1 MKIVGLTGR
10 IGSGKSTI
18 LKVFASLGVP
28 CYDSDTQAKKLM
40 EEDEELTSKIKG
52 LFGDNI
58 YNGLEFNRSLLA
70 ELVFSDKKKLD
81 DLNALVHPAV
91 KKDFHMFIGQ
101 QNAPYIIKE
110 AAILFESGA
119 VDDCDVV
126 ILVTAPERLR
136 IDRVLK
142 RDKSTEEQ
150 IKSRMSHQWSDNK
163 KIAMSDFVIQNI
175 EWDKT
180 LEIIHEIHLELIE
193 SK

>member
-40 EEDEELTSKIKG
+40 EEDEELTNKIKG
-52 LFGDNI
+52 LFGDDI

-70 ELVFSDKKKLD
+70 DLVFSDKKKLD

-91 KKDFHMFIGQ
+91 NKDFHMFIGQ

-110 AAILFESGA
+110 AAILFETGA

-136 IDRVLK
+136 IDRVQS
-142 RDKSTEEQ
+142 RDKLTEEQ

-163 KIAMSDFVIQNI
+163 KIPMSDFVIKNI

-180 LEIIHEIHLELIE
+180 LKIIHEIHLELIE

>member
-18 LKVFASLGVP
+18 LKVFDSLGVP
-28 CYDSDTQAKKLM
+28 CYDSDIQAKKLM

-52 LFGDNI
+52 LFGDDI

-70 ELVFSDKKKLD
+70 DLVFSDKKKLD

-91 KKDFHMFIGQ
+91 NKDFHMFIGQ

-110 AAILFESGA
+110 AAILFETGA

-136 IDRVLK
+136 IDRVQN
-142 RDKSTEEQ
+142 RD
-150 IKSRMSHQWSDNK
+150 
-163 KIAMSDFVIQNI
+163 
-175 EWDKT
+175 
-180 LEIIHEIHLELIE
+180 
-193 SK
+193 

>member
-18 LKVFASLGVP
+18 LKVFDSLGVP
-28 CYDSDTQAKKLM
+28 CYDSDIQAKKLM

-52 LFGDNI
+52 LFGDDI
-58 YNGLEFNRSLLA
+58 HNGLEFNRSLLA
-70 ELVFSDKKKLD
+70 DLVFSDKKKLD

-110 AAILFESGA
+110 AAILFETGA

-136 IDRVLK
+136 IDRVQS
-142 RDKSTEEQ
+142 RDNLTEEQ

-163 KIAMSDFVIQNI
+163 KIPMSDFVIKNI

-180 LEIIHEIHLELIE
+180 LKIIHEIHLELIE

>member
-18 LKVFASLGVP
+18 LKVFDSLGVP
-28 CYDSDTQAKKLM
+28 CYDSDIQAKKLM

-52 LFGDNI
+52 LFGDDI

-70 ELVFSDKKKLD
+70 DLVFSDKKKLD

-91 KKDFHMFIGQ
+91 NKDFHMFIGQ

-110 AAILFESGA
+110 AAILFETGA

-136 IDRVLK
+136 IDRVQS
-142 RDKSTEEQ
+142 RDKLTEEQ

-163 KIAMSDFVIQNI
+163 KIPMSDFVIKNI

-180 LEIIHEIHLELIE
+180 LKIIHEIHLELIE

>member
-18 LKVFASLGVP
+18 LKVFDSLGVP
-28 CYDSDTQAKKLM
+28 CYDSDIQAKKLM

-52 LFGDNI
+52 LFGDDI
-58 YNGLEFNRSLLA
+58 YNGQEFNRSLLA
-70 ELVFSDKKKLD
+70 DLVFSDKKKLD

-91 KKDFHMFIGQ
+91 NKDFHMFIGQ

-110 AAILFESGA
+110 AAILFETGA

-136 IDRVLK
+136 IDRVQS
-142 RDKSTEEQ
+142 RDNLTEEQ

-163 KIAMSDFVIQNI
+163 KIPMSDFVIKNI

-180 LEIIHEIHLELIE
+180 LKIIHEIHLELIE

>member
-18 LKVFASLGVP
+18 LQVFDSLGVP
-28 CYDSDTQAKKLM
+28 CYDSDIQAKKLM
-40 EEDEELTSKIKG
+40 EEDEELISKIKG
-52 LFGDNI
+52 LFGDDI

-70 ELVFSDKKKLD
+70 DLVFSDKKKLD

-91 KKDFHMFIGQ
+91 NKDFHMFIGQ

-110 AAILFESGA
+110 AAILFETGA

-136 IDRVLK
+136 IDRVQS
-142 RDKSTEEQ
+142 RDKLTEEQ

-163 KIAMSDFVIQNI
+163 KIPMSDFVIKNI

-180 LEIIHEIHLELIE
+180 LKIIHEIHLELIE

>member
-18 LKVFASLGVP
+18 LKVFDSLGVP
-28 CYDSDTQAKKLM
+28 CYDSDIQAKKLM

-52 LFGDNI
+52 LFGDDI

-70 ELVFSDKKKLD
+70 DLVFSDKKKLD

-110 AAILFESGA
+110 AAILFETGA

-163 KIAMSDFVIQNI
+163 KIPMSDFVIKNI

-180 LEIIHEIHLELIE
+180 LKIIHEIHLELIE

>member
-18 LKVFASLGVP
+18 LKVFDSLGVP
-28 CYDSDTQAKKLM
+28 CYDSDIQAKKLM

-52 LFGDNI
+52 LFGDDI

-70 ELVFSDKKKLD
+70 DLVFSDKKKLD

-110 AAILFESGA
+110 AAILFETGA

-142 RDKSTEEQ
+142 RDKSTEEL

-163 KIAMSDFVIQNI
+163 KIPMSDFVIKNI

-180 LEIIHEIHLELIE
+180 LKIIHEIHLELIE

>member
-52 LFGDNI
+52 LFGDDI

-119 VDDCDVV
+119 VDDCDLV

>member
-40 EEDEELTSKIKG
+40 VEDEELTSKIKG
-52 LFGDNI
+52 LFGDDI

-110 AAILFESGA
+110 AAILFETGA
-119 VDDCDVV
+119 IDDCDVV

-136 IDRVLK
+136 IDRVQK

-150 IKSRMSHQWSDNK
+150 IKLRMSHQWSDNK
-163 KIAMSDFVIQNI
+163 KIPMSDFVIKNI

-180 LEIIHEIHLELIE
+180 LKIIHQIHMELVE

>member
-1 MKIVGLTGR
+1 MKIVGLTGG

-28 CYDSDTQAKKLM
+28 CYYSDIQAKKLM

-52 LFGDNI
+52 LFGDDI

-70 ELVFSDKKKLD
+70 DLVFSDKKKLD

-110 AAILFESGA
+110 AAILFETGA

-163 KIAMSDFVIQNI
+163 KIPMSDFVIKNI

-180 LEIIHEIHLELIE
+180 LKIIHEIHLELIE

>member
-70 ELVFSDKKKLD
+70 ELVFSDGFL
-81 DLNALVHPAV
+81 
-91 KKDFHMFIGQ
+91 KDSYKDIASSSGSEGYDNGQ
-101 QNAPYIIKE
+101 RSFREFCK
-110 AAILFESGA
+110 SG
-119 VDDCDVV
+119 
-126 ILVTAPERLR
+126 
-136 IDRVLK
+136 
-142 RDKSTEEQ
+142 
-150 IKSRMSHQWSDNK
+150 
-163 KIAMSDFVIQNI
+163 
-175 EWDKT
+175 
-180 LEIIHEIHLELIE
+180 
-193 SK
+193 

>member
-18 LKVFASLGVP
+18 LKVFDSLGVP
-28 CYDSDTQAKKLM
+28 CYDSDIQAKKLM
-40 EEDEELTSKIKG
+40 EEDEELISKIKG
-52 LFGDNI
+52 LFGDDI

-70 ELVFSDKKKLD
+70 DLVFSDKKKLD

-110 AAILFESGA
+110 AAILFETGA

-136 IDRVLK
+136 IDRVQN
-142 RDKSTEEQ
+142 RDKLTEEQ

-163 KIAMSDFVIQNI
+163 KIPMSDFVIKNI

-180 LEIIHEIHLELIE
+180 LKIIHEIHLELIE

>member
-18 LKVFASLGVP
+18 LKVFDSLGVP
-28 CYDSDTQAKKLM
+28 CYDSDIQAKKLM

-52 LFGDNI
+52 LFGDDI

-70 ELVFSDKKKLD
+70 DLVFSDKKKLD

-110 AAILFESGA
+110 AAILFETGA
-119 VDDCDVV
+119 VNDCDVV

-136 IDRVLK
+136 IDRVQN
-142 RDKSTEEQ
+142 RDKLTEEQ

-163 KIAMSDFVIQNI
+163 KIPMSDFVIKNI

-180 LEIIHEIHLELIE
+180 LKIIHEIHLELIE

>member
-18 LKVFASLGVP
+18 LKVFDSLGVP
-28 CYDSDTQAKKLM
+28 CYDSDIQAKKLM
-40 EEDEELTSKIKG
+40 EEDEELISKIKG
-52 LFGDNI
+52 LFGDDI

-70 ELVFSDKKKLD
+70 DLVFSDKKKLD

-91 KKDFHMFIGQ
+91 NKDFHMFIGQ

-110 AAILFESGA
+110 AAILFETGA

-136 IDRVLK
+136 IDRVQS
-142 RDKSTEEQ
+142 RDKLTEEQ

-163 KIAMSDFVIQNI
+163 KIPMSDFVIKNI

-180 LEIIHEIHLELIE
+180 LKIIHEIHLELIE